1 MDSWLANAPFAP
13 QAHRVVR
20 DDRDGAE
27 YVEIIR
33 LWPRPDAARRN
44 ATTGEWT
51 RWTPTLHHHFLE
63 HPMEDDEEAR
73 HVGDFW
79 DWDIDVMELL
89 RIVPKRVRGI
99 IDAVSYHD
107 YWPSLLLLHAV
118 PDIADIFTSAP
129 VLGAALA
136 RWVAEA
142 TDEEAALQRI
152 REGLRK
158 PRQRLLGLLDLPEER
173 WALQVVSKLGVFSL
187 DDPGLDSIRSLLK
200 TDDPRIRKL
209 LCHLPVLREDVLSML
224 LQPAYLAMTT
234 HSLLEERGGCI
245 FIALDIYLHEIAV
258 GRRDGYAPLTP
269 ARFRSRAEVL
279 AAYLALDPDAISSG
293 PLRWDPA
300 DYRREFGAPA
310 GDVVLAGEPEVS
322 LHPLTSSAAMQSW
335 GAGEALCVPTRRQYP
350 AAASAGLGSMYAVR
364 FQEHGREVHGT
375 LWLQVNGGGGYDV
388 AEFKLT
394 SNADVPSWLCHRV
407 GEWCRGLQAR
417 AGGGGALQAGTPS
430 DPP

>member
-1 MDSWLANAPFAP
+1 MENWLSDAPFVP
-13 QAHRVVR
+13 QAYRVVR

-27 YVEIIR
+27 YLEIIR

-51 RWTPTLHHHFLE
+51 RWTPTLHHDFLE
-63 HPMEDDEEAR
+63 HPMEDNEEAR
-73 HVGDFW
+73 YVGDFW

-89 RIVPKRVRGI
+89 RIIPKWVRRI

-107 YWPSLLLLHAV
+107 YWPSLRLLHAV

-136 RWVAEA
+136 LWVAEA
-142 TDEEAALQRI
+142 TDEEGALQRI

-158 PRQRLLGLLDLPEER
+158 PRHHLLGLLDLPEER

-187 DDPGLDSIRSLLK
+187 HDPGLDGIRRLLT

-209 LCHLPVLREDVLSML
+209 LCHLPMLREDVLAML
-224 LQPAYLAMTT
+224 LRPASLAMAT

-245 FIALDIYLHEIAV
+245 FIALDIYLQEIAV
-258 GRRDGYAPLTP
+258 GRRNGYAPLTP

-279 AAYLALDPDAISSG
+279 AAYLALDPDALHKG
-293 PLRWDPA
+293 PRRWDPA

-310 GDVVLAGEPEVS
+310 PEVVLAGEPEVS

-335 GAGEALCVPTRRQYP
+335 GAGEALCVPTERQYP
-350 AAASAGLGSMYAVR
+350 AAATAGLGSMYAVR
-364 FQEHGREVHGT
+364 FQQHGRETQGT
-375 LWLQVNGGGGYDV
+375 LWLRVNDAGGYDI

-394 SNADVPSWLCHRV
+394 SNADAPSWLSHRV
-407 GEWCRGLQAR
+407 GAWCRGLQAR
-417 AGGGGALQAGTPS
+417 VGGDSAAQAGTLS